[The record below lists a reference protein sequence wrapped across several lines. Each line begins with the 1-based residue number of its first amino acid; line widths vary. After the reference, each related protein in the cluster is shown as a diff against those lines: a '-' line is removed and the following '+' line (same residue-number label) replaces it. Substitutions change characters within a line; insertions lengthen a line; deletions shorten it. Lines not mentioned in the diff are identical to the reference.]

1 MPNPDFVFDDTLV
14 AVPKPR
20 KGRKPKADVA
30 PKLDE
35 AIESH
40 LPKTPTARL
49 TKDLRTIQ
57 DGLQQA
63 FTFLG
68 IGVSMVNLYD
78 ASVIHENSE
87 LLAKHWTK
95 VAEQNPTVRK
105 YLLNLLQGGVWA
117 GAITTSIA
125 VMLPIA
131 ANHLPDIPA
140 EVVDMVG
147 TIGVK
152 LPDESLK
159 DMATLREGFSPNG
172 DGSSTE

>member
-1 MPNPDFVFDDTLV
+1 MPNPDFVYDDTLT

-20 KGRKPKADVA
+20 AARKPKAA
-30 PKLDE
+30 KLDTPPRVDE

-78 ASVIHENSE
+78 AMVIHENSE

-125 VMLPIA
+125 VIVPIA
-131 ANHLPDIPA
+131 ANHVPDIPA
-140 EVVDMVG
+140 EIVDMVG

-152 LPDESLK
+152 VPDESMK
-159 DMATLREGFSPNG
+159 DMSTLREGMSPNG
-172 DGSSTE
+172 DGS

>member
-1 MPNPDFVFDDTLV
+1 MPNPDFVFDETLQPV
-14 AVPKPR
+14 AKPR
-20 KGRKPKADVA
+20 KGRKPRAQVSASLDTP

-35 AIESH
+35 AIEAH

-95 VAEQNPTVRK
+95 V
-105 YLLNLLQGGVWA
+105 
-117 GAITTSIA
+117 
-125 VMLPIA
+125 
-131 ANHLPDIPA
+131 
-140 EVVDMVG
+140 
-147 TIGVK
+147 
-152 LPDESLK
+152 
-159 DMATLREGFSPNG
+159 
-172 DGSSTE
+172 